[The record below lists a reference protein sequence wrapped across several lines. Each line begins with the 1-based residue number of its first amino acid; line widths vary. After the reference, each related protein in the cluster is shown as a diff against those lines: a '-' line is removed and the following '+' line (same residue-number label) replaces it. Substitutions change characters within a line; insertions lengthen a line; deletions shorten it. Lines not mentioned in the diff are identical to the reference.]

1 VNPGSCE
8 SDHGRGGAFCELWPV
23 SCAAVCCGYAV
34 ASDVVGRTMGP
45 DTGHPPAFKQCVIVQ
60 SWIRYPIVLG
70 VG

>member
-1 VNPGSCE
+1 
-8 SDHGRGGAFCELWPV
+8 
-23 SCAAVCCGYAV
+23 
-34 ASDVVGRTMGP
+34 MGP